1 MKFQKLCYAILGGAL
16 LLVASCSDG
25 EDGQNGLPGADGLS
39 CWDANNNGNADPEE
53 DLNQDGN
60 FNALDCTGAN
70 GAKGFNGLYGTEG
83 ISCWDTNVIGVGDDE
98 EDLNQDGNFDAQDCQ
113 GTNGENGADGI
124 NCWDTNGN
132 GVADAEEDVNE
143 DGNFNA
149 MDCQGANGDDGD
161 DGENGTSCWDTNGN
175 GVGDADEDLN
185 EDGNFNALDC
195 QGDDGADG
203 NANVQRFDILLDGFS
218 DNFLIID
225 INDEALPVS
234 DFVYITYVLDADGG
248 GGNWYEVPGFL
259 SINNNNDRYVQRT
272 INDNFDEF
280 TFRFFSSIDLTT
292 QLVIPE
298 GELLALRY
306 FAIRVNEDQAS
317 RAGSKGVYDD
327 LKAAGVDVSDYHQV
341 AKRFGFTD

>member
-39 CWDANNNGNADPEE
+39 CWDANNNGNADP
-53 DLNQDGN
+53 
-60 FNALDCTGAN
+60 
-70 GAKGFNGLYGTEG
+70 
-83 ISCWDTNVIGVGDDE
+83 E

-341 AKRFGFTD
+341 AKHFGFTD

>member
-60 FNALDCTGAN
+60 FTALDCTGAN
-70 GAKGFNGLYGTEG
+70 GANGGNGVDGTDG
-83 ISCWDTNVIGVGDDE
+83 LSCWDTNGNGAADPE
-98 EDLNQDGNFDAQDCQ
+98 EDINQDGNFDAQDCQ
-113 GTNGENGADGI
+113 GTNGTNGTDGI
-124 NCWDTNGN
+124 
-132 GVADAEEDVNE
+132 
-143 DGNFNA
+143 
-149 MDCQGANGDDGD
+149 
-161 DGENGTSCWDTNGN
+161 SCWDTNGN
-175 GVGDADEDLN
+175 GVGDEEEDLN
-185 EDGNFNALDC
+185 QDGNFNALDC

-341 AKRFGFTD
+341 AKHFGFTD